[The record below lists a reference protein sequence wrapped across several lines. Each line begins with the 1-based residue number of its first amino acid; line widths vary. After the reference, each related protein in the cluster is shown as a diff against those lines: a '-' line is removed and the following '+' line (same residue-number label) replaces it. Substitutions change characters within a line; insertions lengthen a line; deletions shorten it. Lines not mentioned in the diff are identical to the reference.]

1 VLALVHAKVRARVLW
16 RNPTLGTAALLVSA
30 AVLAG
35 CAASTPGSHPTQ
47 DPDVGSASPPG
58 QSVSSVSCPATF
70 GELHPANGP
79 VTPPVTGPGTLGV
92 PKGVRQVL
100 VCYYG
105 PFTAVSPASLRWS
118 RTLDGGPAT
127 SLLAVVDEKVQRQM
141 DMIGSMNCPKDNGS
155 AAIMRFTYGAQPT
168 EDVFVRLT
176 GCRPAS
182 SDHGTT
188 MFRDDIARAVLA
200 LH

>member
-1 VLALVHAKVRARVLW
+1 VQAKVLW
-16 RNPTLGTAALLVSA
+16 RNRALLTAALLVAA

-47 DPDVGSASPPG
+47 DPDVGTSSPSSGPG
-58 QSVSSVSCPATF
+58 GSPVSCPATF
-70 GELHPANGP
+70 GELQPANGP
-79 VTPPVTGPGTLGV
+79 VSPPVTRPGTLGV
-92 PKGVRQVL
+92 PAGVRQVL
-100 VCYYG
+100 ACYYG
-105 PFTAVSPASLRWS
+105 PLTSVSPATLRWS
-118 RTLDGGPAT
+118 RTLAGAQAMA
-127 SLLAVVDEKVQRQM
+127 LLAVVDEKIERQS
-141 DMIGSMNCPKDNGS
+141 DLIGPINCPRDNGS
-155 AAIMRFTYGAQPT
+155 AAILRFTYDTQPT
-168 EDVFVRLT
+168 EDVLVRLT